1 MGQYNSVFLLSALSW
16 ALHMNKLTLAWHL
29 TVTLAIMTNKSSC
42 PLVRKGVKGD
52 LGGAG
57 DRIGIS
63 WIWVLGATPPLK

>member
-1 MGQYNSVFLLSALSW
+1 MGQYNSVFLLSALS
-16 ALHMNKLTLAWHL
+16 WHL

-63 WIWVLGATPPLK
+63 WFEEITGRILDKPE